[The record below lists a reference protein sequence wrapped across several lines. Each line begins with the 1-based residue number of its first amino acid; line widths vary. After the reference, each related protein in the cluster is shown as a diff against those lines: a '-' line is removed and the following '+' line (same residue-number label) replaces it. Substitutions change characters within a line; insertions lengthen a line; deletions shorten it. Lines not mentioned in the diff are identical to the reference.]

1 MQRPDERKRQL
12 IVECASKLFA
22 SLPFHKVTLEDI
34 AAKAGVGKGTLYVY
48 FPSKEEL
55 FSAIVRE
62 GFGQIVDQ
70 LKRRLAGPGVSPAE
84 GLRHVVA
91 ELFRFAFAHPEYFE
105 LMRTAPGLVYK
116 DDPRWRE
123 KFAELTRL
131 IADTIAAGVRA
142 GEFNDP
148 FPELTAVCIP
158 GLVRSAMLFGPRNLD
173 EKTAVKHVMGIL
185 AQGLIV
191 RGGEANVPAVD
202 SQPGA

>member
-1 MQRPDERKRQL
+1 MQRPDERKRQV

-22 SLPFHKVTLEDI
+22 SLPFHKVTLDDI

-70 LKRRLAGPGVSPAE
+70 LKRRLADSGVSPAE
-84 GLRHVVA
+84 ALRFVVA
-91 ELFRFAFAHPEYFE
+91 ELFRFAFAHPEFFE

-116 DDPRWRE
+116 NDPRWRE

-142 GEFNDP
+142 GDFHDT

-158 GLVRSAMLFGPRNLD
+158 GLVRSAMVFGPRDLD
-173 EKTAVKHVMGIL
+173 EKTAVNHVMGLL
-185 AQGLIV
+185 ARGLFMPG
-191 RGGEANVPAVD
+191 READKGP
-202 SQPGA
+202 